1 MLLLLEAQ
9 EGNWDE
15 LDLMVRAFQRATMA
29 LKYADVPVVVAP
41 AGLRSAAAARSACT
55 ATACRPRRRPT
66 WASSKSGVGLIPAGG
81 GTKEMLAR
89 AMAGAAGDRDDP
101 LPHVQRVFETIGFAQ
116 GLDQRG
122 RRAAARLSAATR
134 TRSR

>member
-15 LDLMVRAFQRATMA
+15 VDMMIRAFQGATMG

-41 AGLRSAAAARSACT
+41 AGLALGGGCEIALHADRVQAAAET
-55 ATACRPRRRPT
+55 YIGLVEV
-66 WASSKSGVGLIPAGG
+66 GVGLIPAGG

-89 AMAGAAGDRDDP
+89 ATGHLTPGRAPISPARSAPSSRRSASRRP
-101 LPHVQRVFETIGFAQ
+101 RRRPPR
-116 GLDQRG
+116 RG
-122 RRAAARLSAATR
+122 RSACCG
-134 TRSR
+134 RSIA